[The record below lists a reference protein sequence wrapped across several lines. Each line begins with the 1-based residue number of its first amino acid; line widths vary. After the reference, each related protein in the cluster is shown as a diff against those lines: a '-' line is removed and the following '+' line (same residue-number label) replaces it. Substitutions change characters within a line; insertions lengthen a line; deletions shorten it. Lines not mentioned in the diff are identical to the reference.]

1 MNRLLIRAFGIERL
15 DAFVGH
21 LLVDL
26 GRARMARFGPRD
38 THETVHYLEALQAG
52 DSTTCYE
59 RGECVLPMKPI
70 WRDR

>member
-1 MNRLLIRAFGIERL
+1 
-15 DAFVGH
+15 VGH

-70 WRDR
+70 WRDQ